1 MIITVREDLTSNVT
15 TEDGLLECELPN
27 YNPETMVPFSS
38 VAEVEAFASTIGS
51 NPNYFIPK
59 LSDEEKQAIKDNRES
74 EAVRA
79 ERNKKLVESDW
90 TQVADAPVNKE
101 AWATYRQAL
110 RDVTAQETFPWD
122 ITWPTKPTE

>member
-1 MIITVREDLTSNVT
+1 MIITVREDLTCNVT
-15 TEDGLLECELPN
+15 TDDGLFECELAN
-27 YNPETMVPFSS
+27 HNPETMLPFNNA
-38 VAEVEAFASTIGS
+38 AEVEAFAATIGS

-59 LSDEEKQAIKDNRES
+59 LSDEEKQAIKDNREA
-74 EAVRA
+74 EVVRA

-90 TQVADAPVNKE
+90 TQVSDAPVNG
-101 AWATYRQAL
+101 ALWATYRQAL